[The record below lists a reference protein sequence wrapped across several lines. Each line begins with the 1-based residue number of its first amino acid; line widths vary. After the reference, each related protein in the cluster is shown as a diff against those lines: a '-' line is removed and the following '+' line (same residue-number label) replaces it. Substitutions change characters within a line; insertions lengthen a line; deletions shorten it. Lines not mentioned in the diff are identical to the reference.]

1 MGRTSLKVGR
11 PKGFPVSVETKEK
24 LRIANLGKKYT
35 QETCN
40 KIRELKTKTWE
51 KCGYMARHKRI
62 WKKYGKAI
70 KCNNID
76 CKRVCIYYEWA
87 NLSGEYKENKSDW
100 MQMCCSCHKL
110 YDLKI
115 AQERQYEQKIN

>member
-40 KIRELKTKTWE
+40 KIRELKTKT
-51 KCGYMARHKRI
+51 
-62 WKKYGKAI
+62 
-70 KCNNID
+70 
-76 CKRVCIYYEWA
+76 
-87 NLSGEYKENKSDW
+87 
-100 MQMCCSCHKL
+100 
-110 YDLKI
+110 
-115 AQERQYEQKIN
+115 